1 MGGDHLLGNLGM
13 RVVTSLLQVFV
24 LDLVPHLD
32 SIRSRFLQ
40 LAILS
45 HRPPSCFHIK
55 VIPLLMVLGLLE
67 TLSPPPLPSNPLI
80 ASPGSTSS
88 NSLTTLSSFAHDVYR
103 HLQTQDGSGVA
114 VGIRVFI
121 ALLAAPRSLPCLSHQ
136 RVASGQVL
144 GVS

>member
-1 MGGDHLLGNLGM
+1 M

-55 VIPLLMVLGLLE
+55 VIPLPMVLGLLE

-80 ASPGSTSS
+80 ASAGSPS